1 MSPVLL
7 GIGSNIERESNIS
20 AGLDALTRTY
30 GELQLSPVYESEA
43 VGFDGDPFYNLVA
56 ALETRQGLATLAL
69 HLRELEYAMG
79 RPRDASRF
87 SPRTLDVDILTYS
100 DLSGCHEGVEL
111 PRPEITENAFV
122 LRPLAE
128 LAPNAL
134 HPVLGQTYADLWAA
148 YDAASQPL
156 RRVEFSWAGRL
167 L

>member
-1 MSPVLL
+1 MNPVLL

-20 AGLDALTRTY
+20 TGLDALARTY
-30 GELQLSPVYESEA
+30 GELRLSPVYESDA
-43 VGFDGDPFYNLVA
+43 IGFDGEPFFNLVA
-56 ALETRQGLATLAL
+56 ALETDQGLGTLARG
-69 HLRELEYAMG
+69 LRELEYAMG

-87 SPRTLDVDILTYS
+87 SPRTLDIDILTYA
-100 DLSGCHEGVEL
+100 DLAGYHEGLEL

-128 LAPNAL
+128 LAPTGRHPAL
-134 HPVLGQTYADLWAA
+134 GRTYADLWAD